1 MGEIYRRIRWP
12 LGCRARRFGLL
23 SGMSAAVVMV
33 LLSSAPA
40 SRAAIINVV
49 DVIPTSDS
57 SEAFQNS
64 EPSLGVNPLNP
75 LQMIAGSFGNGTPYF
90 KSINGGTIWSDYGT
104 LNTNDKSIAW
114 RQDGVAALTTTLQV
128 ISNPPPSFSD
138 PNLPGIDRGGQFWGA
153 DQHIQSESRTRPAM
167 DQNRPLWSDLRDV
180 QQFEQ
185 YRRQNCS
192 DQSVVE

>member
-128 ISNPPPSFSD
+128 ISNPPFVLRSKPTR
-138 PNLPGIDRGGQFWGA
+138 DRSRRPILGRRSTHSIRIKDSTSHG
-153 DQHIQSESRTRPAM
+153 SEPAPLVRLTRRTTI
-167 DQNRPLWSDLRDV
+167 
-180 QQFEQ
+180 
-185 YRRQNCS
+185 
-192 DQSVVE
+192 